1 VAAAVVALVVS
12 VAGAMK
18 YGMAEGGR
26 RQRDMAVGL
35 HRRGRTGIRGD
46 ETTVLKPAAATGAQ
60 SHAAPVT
67 SVRTYDDLEVKPHR
81 PPTRE

>member
-18 YGMAEGGR
+18 YGWLREGGDNGTWR
-26 RQRDMAVGL
+26 SVFTGE
-35 HRRGRTGIRGD
+35 GRTGIRGD